1 VERPTERKSRGA
13 LGEIMLILG
22 GALMGISS
30 VLAHLD
36 WRLDEVL
43 TGGGVQS
50 GSFKGIDTDDGKF
63 FLAFGVVL
71 LLAGTALWIIRSQS
85 WRVVVCGASLAIA
98 GFMIYVGVA
107 NITGISDD
115 ALEGLLG
122 TDDPAV
128 MEEARP
134 HADFD
139 AGVGLY
145 VATGGAAL
153 ALLGALFS
161 FRPRFTRE
169 TSHLPAGWTPPGE
182 QAEQHV
188 EPRAEQESDLAWSPP
203 ATPDPASETTRETSQ
218 EPWRRMP
225 E

>member
-1 VERPTERKSRGA
+1 
-13 LGEIMLILG
+13 MLMLG

-30 VLAHLD
+30 LLSHLD

-63 FLAFGVVL
+63 FLAFGVAL
-71 LLAGTALWIIRSQS
+71 LLAATALWIIRSQS
-85 WRVVVCGASLAIA
+85 WRVLVCGASIAIA
-98 GFMIYVGVA
+98 GFMIYVGIA

-139 AGVGLY
+139 AGLGLY
-145 VATGGAAL
+145 IATGGAAL

-161 FRPRFTRE
+161 FRPRFRRE
-169 TSHLPAGWTPPGE
+169 TTSHLPAGWTPPEGQGE
-182 QAEQHV
+182 AHA
-188 EPRAEQESDLAWSPP
+188 EPRAGEQSDLAWRPP
-203 ATPDPASETTRETSQ
+203 APDEPGPGTTRETSQ
-218 EPWRRMP
+218 EPWRRTP